1 MQIFINSVERLN
13 SPVYSAPPCVL
24 WVKYLLCGYVQGVTS
39 TYSPQTVYSIIP
51 ATATRGSNVVYQ
63 QSAAASDSIVRG
75 DASSAFYYPPPYMQM
90 ASSSVHHINHP
101 SSCAVPGI
109 LVQGPPPPMQI
120 FSASSH
126 PQHDT
131 FQAGNAAA
139 CSKTDGLRA
148 GRSQPAVQ
156 VYIPPAQRQ

>member
-1 MQIFINSVERLN
+1 VNCIHI
-13 SPVYSAPPCVL
+13 YY
-24 WVKYLLCGYVQGVTS
+24 KLLCGFVKGVTT

-63 QSAAASDSIVRG
+63 QSAAASDSMLRG
-75 DASSAFYYPPPYMQM
+75 DASSAFYYPPTYMQM
-90 ASSSVHHINHP
+90 PSSSVHHINHA
-101 SSCAVPGI
+101 SSCPVPGI
-109 LVQGPPPPMQI
+109 LVQGPPPMQI
-120 FSASSH
+120 FSASGH
-126 PQHDT
+126 PQQET
-131 FQAGNAAA
+131 FQSGNAAV